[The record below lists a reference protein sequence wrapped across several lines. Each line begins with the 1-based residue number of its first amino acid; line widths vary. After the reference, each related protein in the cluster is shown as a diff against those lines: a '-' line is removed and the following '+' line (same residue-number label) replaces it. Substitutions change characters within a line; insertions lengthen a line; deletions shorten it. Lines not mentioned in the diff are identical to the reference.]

1 MSHVEKEPQVRPPS
15 IQNDQQQGQ
24 AAAIV
29 ILLVVLSFIIGGLYL
44 AQATTN
50 ITTAR
55 DIELLDEERGR
66 IERDNERLKGDIARS
81 QRLDNLH
88 TRAAT
93 LGFEQAGPD
102 DIQYIVVDGYEYAVV
117 APTPTLLEFT
127 PTPET
132 YEENFAGWLK
142 RQFDQFKGQFSDWSG

>member
-1 MSHVEKEPQVRPPS
+1 MSQIDKEPQARPPTL
-15 IQNDQQQGQ
+15 QGDQQQGQ

-55 DIELLDEERGR
+55 DIELLDGERGR
-66 IERDNERLKGDIARS
+66 IERDNERLKAEIARN

-93 LGFEQAGPD
+93 LGFEEAGPD
-102 DIQYIVVDGYEYAVV
+102 DIQYIVVDGYEFAAV

-127 PTPET
+127 ATPET

-142 RQFDQFKGQFSDWSG
+142 RQFDELRSQFSDWSG